1 MKLLSTAD
9 VITIHDECFLI
20 TAIKP
25 SRRNGTCLME
35 HLRCVVERITYQ
47 NAQNGCRRHCP
58 GDEPTDKMN
67 YRVVLK
73 TQDADMLERGLV

>member
-1 MKLLSTAD
+1 
-9 VITIHDECFLI
+9 
-20 TAIKP
+20 
-25 SRRNGTCLME
+25 ME